1 MAACRARRR
10 TRSLP
15 VAAPDPDPVN
25 CARLSPFSLFGVRR
39 RALAEAVSRE
49 VAAAFGVPAPSVEL
63 ERPAKPEHG
72 DYSTTIAFDLAKTLR
87 RPPRTIAATLAEAV
101 VLPPG
106 VAEARVEGGGY
117 VNCRLDRPA
126 FIARFLAPPEGAA
139 DSPPAGDKVIVEH
152 TNINPNKAAHIG
164 HLRNAILGD
173 TLVRCLRAL
182 GQDVE
187 VQNYIDDT
195 GVQVADVVVGFLDG
209 NGEESTEDALHRIR
223 AAIADPASAGS
234 GYRAFGDVCWDV
246 YASVGLRY
254 EQRPET
260 KGLRGETLHAMEETG
275 NARAA
280 AAALISEAIV
290 REHVATM
297 GRVGVTYDLL
307 PRESDILARHF
318 WTRAFDLLKERGAI
332 VLETEGKHAGCWVMK
347 LTHSEEFAGL
357 EEPDKILVRSNGT
370 VTYTGKDIAYQLWKF
385 GKLGLDFDYAPYE
398 PDWNAGRGAGD
409 SVPADVRTHAIW
421 QTKTGAAGG
430 HPSFGGGRR
439 VVNVIDQRQSYP
451 QKVVREGLLS
461 LGLEEEAR
469 QSIHFA
475 YEMVAMTPKSVARL
489 AEEFG
494 DEYRLSEEDRR
505 KTVVEMSGRKGLGV
519 KANDLLELLV
529 NEARRRSVENEL
541 APPSEETWRAQAEAI
556 AVGALRYF
564 MLKFGR
570 NKIIAFDFDE
580 ALSFEGDSGPYLQYS
595 SVRVENI
602 LRKLRERGLATDV
615 DPSSLGAEPWE
626 DDLWELFVET
636 ARIDEVVARA
646 VDSLEIAAVAR
657 HAYALAQAFSRF
669 YHRHPIAS
677 EGDAR
682 VRNRRLAAALAF
694 RAGLTR
700 LLTLLGIPSPEKM

>member
-1 MAACRARRR
+1 
-10 TRSLP
+10 
-15 VAAPDPDPVN
+15 
-25 CARLSPFSLFGVRR
+25 LSRFSLFGACRR
-39 RALAEAVSRE
+39 ELAEAVSRA
-49 VAAAFGVPAPSVEL
+49 VAEAFGVPAPPVEL
-63 ERPAKPEHG
+63 ERPANSAHG
-72 DYSTTIAFDLAKTLR
+72 DHSTTIAFDLAKTLR
-87 RPPRTIAATLAEAV
+87 RPPRAIATTLAETV

-106 VAEARVEGGGY
+106 VAEARVEGAGY
-117 VNCRLDRPA
+117 VNFRLDRAA
-126 FIARFLAPPEGAA
+126 FVARFLAGSDEA
-139 DSPPAGDKVIVEH
+139 SEPPATAEKVIVEH

-164 HLRNAILGD
+164 HLRNAVLGD

-182 GQDVE
+182 GHPVE

-209 NGEESTEDALHRIR
+209 NPGGSTEEALRRIR
-223 AAIADPASAGS
+223 EAIADPKSAGP

-246 YASVGLRY
+246 YAAVGRTF
-254 EQRPET
+254 EASPE
-260 KGLRGETLHAMEETG
+260 KKAAGRGETLHAMEVGG
-275 NARAA
+275 NARSA

-290 REHVATM
+290 AEHVATM
-297 GRVGVTYDLL
+297 GRLGVTYDLL

-318 WTRAFDLLKERGAI
+318 WTRAFDLLKEHGAI

-385 GKLGLDFDYAPYE
+385 GKLGLDFDYAPFE
-398 PDWNAGRGAGD
+398 PDWDAGRGAAK
-409 SVPADVRTHAIW
+409 SVPADVRAHPVW
-421 QTKTGAAGG
+421 QTKTGSAGD
-430 HPSFGGGRR
+430 HPPFGAGRR
-439 VVNVIDQRQSYP
+439 VINVIDQRQSYP
-451 QKVVREGLLS
+451 QKVVREGLLA
-461 LGLEEEAR
+461 LGLEDEAR
-469 QSIHFA
+469 RSIHFA
-475 YEMVAMTPKSVARL
+475 YEMVAMTPKSVDSL
-489 AEEFG
+489 AEKFG
-494 DEYRLSEEDRR
+494 DEYRLSEEDRQ

-541 APPSEETWRAQAEAI
+541 APPSEETGNAQAEAI

-602 LRKLRERGLATDV
+602 LRKLRERGLATEV
-615 DPSSLGAEPWE
+615 DASALGEEPWE
-626 DDLWELFVET
+626 DDLWEIFVET
-636 ARIDEVVARA
+636 GRIDEVVARA

-657 HAYALAQAFSRF
+657 HAYGLAQAFSRF
-669 YHRHPIAS
+669 YHRHPIVS
-677 EGDAR
+677 EGDAGLR
-682 VRNRRLAAALAF
+682 GRRLAAALAF
-694 RAGLTR
+694 RAGLGR
-700 LLTLLGIPSPEKM
+700 LLALLGIPSPEKM